1 MLIIMQ
7 TDAKKEQIDQVISK
21 VKTLGFEAHTSSGEQ
36 RTVIGVVGK
45 DPFTTQDHFLRMPGV
60 DRIMYPSRV
69 LTNSPRANSFQTIPS
84 FQWTGLILADQ
95 ASSSSLAPALWKT
108 AA

>member
-7 TDAKKEQIDQVISK
+7 TEAKPDQIKGVTSK
-21 VKTLGFEAHTSSGEQ
+21 VKLLGFEPHISSGEQ

-60 DRIMYPSRV
+60 DRVIPISRPYK
-69 LTNSPRANSFQTIPS
+69 LTSREFIREDSVFPLDGVDIGGRGIVIIAGPC
-84 FQWTGLILADQ
+84 AVE
-95 ASSSSLAPALWKT
+95 
-108 AA
+108 

>member
-60 DRIMYPSRV
+60 DRITHLASLQTHFPRVHSRRYH
-69 LTNSPRANSFQTIPS
+69 LSIRR
-84 FQWTGLILADQ
+84 G
-95 ASSSSLAPALWKT
+95 
-108 AA
+108 